1 MVGAVRL
8 LMAFAWLR
16 RFAGLV
22 AALVAGAASPAPS
35 APTVSPAVL
44 TGHLAHLSSLTR
56 SVVESYVVKGGP
68 RDPWYWKNGSFVAV
82 GGQSCWSC
90 YDTAATA
97 AAVLSREGRGDVRM
111 RNVAV
116 GTFDHVIRTYQQS
129 DGLFTDGV
137 TTGFFTVELGI
148 SYLELKPYL
157 DSETRSRWITSIR
170 RAADALISSGDMTYY
185 INGNVNLRQT
195 EVMWL
200 AWAATG
206 QQRFRAAYEREW
218 QFTIAPPTGR
228 WGRYGL
234 RYTQAATPGAGGSD
248 GAGYLT
254 ESNGSTPG
262 YDPSYTMAQLDSA
275 TELYVLTRNPRY
287 LWLMNLLFNQD
298 RPRVGGADILNATL
312 GSRKND
318 MIPFLSAG
326 PGILVASGAR
336 PDLLGFWLGQLGAL
350 HLQYKAALQY
360 GGINF
365 YKGTSAW
372 LAVPL
377 LAIEWPHGMLAAPC
391 AAATSV
397 PCARLF

>member
-1 MVGAVRL
+1 V
-8 LMAFAWLR
+8 
-16 RFAGLV
+16 V
-22 AALVAGAASPAPS
+22 A
-35 APTVSPAVL
+35 
-44 TGHLAHLSSLTR
+44 
-56 SVVESYVVKGGP
+56 SYIDKSGP
-68 RDPWYWKNGSFVAV
+68 RDARYWRNGSFVSV
-82 GGQSCWSC
+82 GGQSCWFC

-116 GTFDHVIRTYQQS
+116 QTFDHAIRTYQLP
-129 DGLFTDGV
+129 DGQFTDGV

-157 DSETRSRWITSIR
+157 DSKTRAMWTTSIR
-170 RAADALISSGDMTYY
+170 RAADALISAGDLTYY

-206 QQRFRAAYEREW
+206 EQRFRTAYEQEW
-218 QFTIAPPTGR
+218 QFTIAPPSAR
-228 WGRYGL
+228 WGAYGL
-234 RYTQAATPGAGGSD
+234 RYTRAATPGSGGSD
-248 GAGYLT
+248 GAAYLV
-254 ESNGSTPG
+254 ESGGSAPG
-262 YDPSYTMAQLDSA
+262 YDPSYTMAQLDTA

-298 RPRVGGADILNATL
+298 RPRISGADILDATL

-318 MIPFLSAG
+318 MIPFMSAG
-326 PGILVASGAR
+326 PGILLSSGGRA
-336 PDLLGFWLGQLGAL
+336 DLLGFWLGQLGAL
-350 HLQYKAALQY
+350 HLQYRTAVQY

-372 LAVPL
+372 LSVPV

-391 AAATSV
+391 APATSA